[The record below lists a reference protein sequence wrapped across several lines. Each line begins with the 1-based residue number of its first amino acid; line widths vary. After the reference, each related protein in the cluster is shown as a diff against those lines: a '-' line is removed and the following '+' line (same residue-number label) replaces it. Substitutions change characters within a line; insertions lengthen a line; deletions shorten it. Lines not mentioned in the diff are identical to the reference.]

1 MDRRG
6 TALADACSA
15 DVCGEHVAQSALW
28 LDGHHIQSPSEKC
41 PRQLAGPR
49 REVED
54 RSAGGETLD
63 QVAHR
68 IPRMDAKYLG
78 EIERGW
84 HSPTMPTAKRIANA
98 LETKLSELFKG
109 L

>member
-1 MDRRG
+1 VSRK
-6 TALADACSA
+6 L
-15 DVCGEHVAQSALW
+15 GEA
-28 LDGHHIQSPSEKC
+28 I
-41 PRQLAGPR
+41 
-49 REVED
+49 REAREG
-54 RSAGGETLD
+54 RGETLD

-84 HSPTMPTAKRIANA
+84 HSPTLPTVKRIADA
-98 LETKLSELFKG
+98 LGISLSDLVKS

>member
-1 MDRRG
+1 MSRK
-6 TALADACSA
+6 L
-15 DVCGEHVAQSALW
+15 GEA
-28 LDGHHIQSPSEKC
+28 I
-41 PRQLAGPR
+41 
-49 REVED
+49 REAREG
-54 RSAGGETLD
+54 RGETLD

-84 HSPTMPTAKRIANA
+84 HSPTLPTVKRIADA
-98 LETKLSELFKG
+98 LGISLSDLVKS